1 MPQKLIGN
9 FINTVTKKYFCFNGR
24 AGRAEFWLFFLAV
37 FIVNTIL
44 GFVPKIGGILGLVW
58 ALGMLLPTLGV
69 TARRLHDRNKSGWM
83 ILVSLIP
90 LIGTLIL
97 LIMCIPEGDKEQN
110 RFGEVSEA

>member
-1 MPQKLIGN
+1 
-9 FINTVTKKYFCFNGR
+9 
-24 AGRAEFWLFFLAV
+24 
-37 FIVNTIL
+37 
-44 GFVPKIGGILGLVW
+44 
-58 ALGMLLPTLGV
+58 
-69 TARRLHDRNKSGWM
+69 M

>member
-9 FINTVTKKYFCFNGR
+9 FINIVTKKYFCFNGR

-69 TARRLHDRNKSGWM
+69 TARRLHDRNKSRQSHPSDWNFDSPDHVHSGRRQRTE
-83 ILVSLIP
+83 P
-90 LIGTLIL
+90 F
-97 LIMCIPEGDKEQN
+97 
-110 RFGEVSEA
+110 R